1 MKKSKEGHTHTSSKL
16 GKQRKKEKLK
26 KKKTLPI
33 LTYVKLAY
41 MNKALL

>member
-1 MKKSKEGHTHTSSKL
+1 MKKSKEGHTHIKQTWEAEKK
-16 GKQRKKEKLK
+16 GKVK
-26 KKKTLPI
+26 KKNLPI